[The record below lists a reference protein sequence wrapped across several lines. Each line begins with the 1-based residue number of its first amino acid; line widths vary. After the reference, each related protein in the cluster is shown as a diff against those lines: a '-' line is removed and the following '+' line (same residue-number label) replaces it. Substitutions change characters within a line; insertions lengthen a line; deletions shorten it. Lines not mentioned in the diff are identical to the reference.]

1 MSYSRLR
8 RVANLALGRNRG
20 RWIMEYPD
28 SVFLV
33 SYPKSGNTWMRFL
46 VANLLDPSDSTTFA
60 NVDDRFPAIENVTER
75 ELSGASAPEL
85 LKSHESFDPR
95 YGKVIYIV
103 RDPRDVAVSYYH
115 YLIKVR
121 RIQEGHP
128 INEFVAPFIAGEYG
142 AGYGTWRENVGSW
155 LGARQGNENFL
166 CLRYEDLL
174 SDPAEKLLHVAR
186 FLDVEASEERLQRS
200 IKLSSADRMR
210 ELERSED
217 YRPSRRS
224 RVDTPFVRVARS
236 GQWESELPQTSA
248 KLIEKSWG
256 ELMRELGYLK

>member
-1 MSYSRLR
+1 MNYPRLR
-8 RVANLALGRNRG
+8 RAANLALGRARG
-20 RWIMEYPD
+20 RWIMQYPD

-46 VANLLDPSDSTTFA
+46 VANLLNPNDPTTFA
-60 NVDDRFPAIENVTER
+60 NVDNRFPAIEHVTER
-75 ELSGASAPEL
+75 ELSGSSAPEF

-95 YGKVIYIV
+95 YGKVIYIM

-121 RIQEGHP
+121 RIQEDHP
-128 INEFVAPFIAGEYG
+128 INGFLAPFIAGEYG
-142 AGYGTWRENVGSW
+142 GGYGTWRENVGSW
-155 LGARQGNENFL
+155 LGARQGDENFL

-174 SDPAEKLLHVAR
+174 AAPSEKLLHVAR
-186 FLDVEASEERLQRS
+186 FLGVEESEERLQRA
-200 IKLSSADRMR
+200 IKLSSAERMR
-210 ELERSED
+210 ELEKSEG

-224 RVDTPFVRVARS
+224 RVDKPFVRVAES
-236 GQWESELPQTSA
+236 GQWETELPQKSA
-248 KLIEKSWG
+248 ELIEKSWG